1 MFKFCLLSLLFI
13 ASSAQAVDEKLLAWD
28 DHESGTGLRIFAKR
42 VDQQYRPW
50 IVRETQIKDTP
61 FYQGLFS
68 DVGVVKTMGNGS
80 IKSPKKVAEYVK
92 SGVDNFAKG
101 VPSGRMTIE
110 QDEEA
115 VGYVHL
121 GLYPKRPGVGHIER
135 AFAPAVQGKGLGK
148 AALGF
153 IVKEWAP
160 LVRKIGLQQDSEAPL
175 PAIDKFRCFEGEA
188 LKLIYTTARPSNPA
202 SWKCY
207 KYFDF
212 YPSQP
217 TETVSTISC
226 EGWEGSQHGPLEQH
240 IIDKYFSLTSVA
252 QL

>member
-50 IVRETQIKDTP
+50 IVRETQLKDTP

-121 GLYPKRPGVGHIER
+121 GRYPKRPGVGHIER

>member
-1 MFKFCLLSLLFI
+1 M
-13 ASSAQAVDEKLLAWD
+13 
-28 DHESGTGLRIFAKR
+28 
-42 VDQQYRPW
+42 
-50 IVRETQIKDTP
+50 
-61 FYQGLFS
+61 
-68 DVGVVKTMGNGS
+68 NGS
-80 IKSPKKVAEYVK
+80 LRHAEVATSSPPICTQGPGNVL
-92 SGVDNFAKG
+92 AKY
-101 VPSGRMTIE
+101 
-110 QDEEA
+110 A
-115 VGYVHL
+115 
-121 GLYPKRPGVGHIER
+121 KRPGVGQLAR
-135 AFAPAVQGKGLGK
+135 TFKSSVQGKGLGK

-188 LKLIYTTARPSNPA
+188 LKLIYTTARPSNLA

-252 QL
+252 QLQTDVLYDMLDENGEVRTISFVGAYGSLRYHFEHEVK